1 MPAKKSVS
9 LSDTDKLI
17 RAAKTISG
25 LKTKQAI
32 LNHVLQFYIRN
43 AEQKNSEGKSFYE
56 VTKHLAGS
64 LEYPI
69 ERKKE

>member
-1 MPAKKSVS
+1 MPAPKSVS

-17 RAAKTISG
+17 RTAKAISG

-43 AEQKNSEGKSFYE
+43 AKQKNSEDKSF
-56 VTKHLAGS
+56 
-64 LEYPI
+64 
-69 ERKKE
+69 